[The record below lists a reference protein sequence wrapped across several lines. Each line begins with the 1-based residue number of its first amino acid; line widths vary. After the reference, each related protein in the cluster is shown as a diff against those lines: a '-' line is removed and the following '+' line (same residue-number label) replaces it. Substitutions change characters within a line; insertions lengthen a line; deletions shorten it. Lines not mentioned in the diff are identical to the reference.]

1 VSGLSR
7 YGGARDIRF
16 PATGFFHTHHDGN
29 RWWLV
34 DPEGCAFISLSLNHT
49 DFTDPLHHKILHL
62 WEEKYGSVE
71 NWVRNG
77 VARRFHEWGF
87 NTIGWTQNAVTQDAR
102 HGYQW
107 SYEMF
112 QEADLPYVYL
122 LRPLEIEHWN
132 YYPVYTDVFSSW
144 FEEYCDYQ
152 ARYACVRMRDDPKLI
167 GYSLTAWPAWTGHPS
182 GKWFDGAPDPKTEK
196 GKVRMLEIMR
206 KYYQTIHGAIRR
218 YDKNH
223 MFFGDRLSTSGRRMA
238 GLPDELIQVTG
249 EYVDVVTVQFF
260 GDPWEVQQPHFR
272 RWHELTNKPLM
283 NMDSERA
290 DNRKRVELADRGS
303 AYVDTLHSAL
313 CEPYMVG
320 YHWCGFQDSVSRVG
334 GGFIGMEDEPAPC
347 ISEVADFNTHVYTL
361 IANAP
366 AASV

>member
-1 VSGLSR
+1 MPGLSE
-7 YGGARDIRF
+7 YGGAQDMQF
-16 PATGFFHTHHDGN
+16 TATGFFHTHYDGN

-34 DPEGCAFISLSLNHT
+34 DPHGCAFLSLSLNHT
-49 DFTDPLHHKILHL
+49 DFTDPLHHRVLHI
-62 WEEKYGSVE
+62 WERKYGSVE

-77 VARRFHEWGF
+77 VAKRFREWGF
-87 NTIGWTQNAVTQDAR
+87 NTIGWTQNAVTKDAR

-132 YYPVYTDVFSSW
+132 YNPVFTDVFSSW

-167 GYSLTAWPAWTGHPS
+167 GYSLAAWPAWMGHPT
-182 GKWFDGAPDPKTEK
+182 GRWFADAPDPQSED
-196 GKVRMLEIMR
+196 GKAHMLDIMR
-206 KYYQTIHGAIRR
+206 KYLDTMRSAIRR

-223 MFFGDRLSTSGRRMA
+223 MFLGDRLSTSGRRME
-238 GLPDELIQVTG
+238 GLPDEIIQAAA
-249 EYVDVVTVQFF
+249 EYVDVITVQFF
-260 GDPWEVQQPHFR
+260 GDPWEAQEPHFR

-290 DNRKRVELADRGS
+290 DNRKRIDLEKRGA
-303 AYVDTLHSAL
+303 AYVETIGSSLR
-313 CEPYMVG
+313 EPYMVG
-320 YHWCGFQDSVSRVG
+320 YHWCGFQDTDQRIS
-334 GGFIGMEDEPAPC
+334 GGFISMQD
-347 ISEVADFNTHVYTL
+347 EVAACIGEVAECNHHLYGYVL
-361 IANAP
+361 NP
-366 AASV
+366 V